1 MMRRENSED
10 EQPPPPEQPR
20 AQEEIAGS
28 CCSPH
33 VLRVADFSHERAA
46 AERDGLDS
54 TRSSCSSKRELEP
67 SSVSEE
73 LQLACGAAS
82 ASDTLAA
89 PPPSKRQQS
98 WGATSLVRA
107 LPEAVDEEQGQ
118 GHEQEHALKAR
129 AGADLAHA
137 AAGAADAAGEGVQVF
152 RAEWDAE
159 GVYFYQAFSDEI
171 AEWALREQR
180 LGGPK
185 FNETRMTWIKPSF
198 AWVLYRSG
206 YGRKHRQERIL
217 KLKLPHSLVAELLCD
232 CVQARRRR
240 LQGARAVGPRARPDV
255 LRGQARAERLLRARH
270 PNRAEPRP
278 IRAVRGGRPLHRR
291 RERPRAARRR
301 AHGSGKSAKSRRRWR
316 SWCHSCQSSGR
327 TCRAAR
333 SGARQ
338 ARAMAGPGDHGCESR
353 GARPWAPRRQGGGWG
368 ICVRSRAQ
376 TAHARRARTVPH
388 SQQAAVQPKP
398 HIRALL

>member
-1 MMRRENSED
+1 MPQTRGATEKSAAHKKEKKALGFGMIIKGNREKMMRRENSED

-28 CCSPH
+28 FCSPH

-67 SSVSEE
+67 ASASEE
-73 LQLACGAAS
+73 LQLASGAAS

-98 WGATSLVRA
+98 WGATSLERA

-118 GHEQEHALKAR
+118 GHEHKHALKAR

-217 KLKLPHSLVAELLCD
+217 KLKLPHFLVAELLCD
-232 CVQARRRR
+232 CACKHGGGGSKGRVQWDPGRDLMSSEGKGRE
-240 LQGARAVGPRARPDV
+240 PR
-255 LRGQARAERLLRARH
+255 RLLRE
-270 PNRAEPRP
+270 RAIQIGLSRD
-278 IRAVRGGRPLHRR
+278 LS
-291 RERPRAARRR
+291 ERYVAGALSIADVSDLARRVGA
-301 AHGSGKSAKSRRRWR
+301 AHGSRDERKVKAAMAELVPQLPVERPYMP
-316 SWCHSCQSSGR
+316 SCSHAELVRLGL
-327 TCRAAR
+327 
-333 SGARQ
+333 
-338 ARAMAGPGDHGCESR
+338 AMAGPGE
-353 GARPWAPRRQGGGWG
+353 
-368 ICVRSRAQ
+368 
-376 TAHARRARTVPH
+376 
-388 SQQAAVQPKP
+388 
-398 HIRALL
+398 